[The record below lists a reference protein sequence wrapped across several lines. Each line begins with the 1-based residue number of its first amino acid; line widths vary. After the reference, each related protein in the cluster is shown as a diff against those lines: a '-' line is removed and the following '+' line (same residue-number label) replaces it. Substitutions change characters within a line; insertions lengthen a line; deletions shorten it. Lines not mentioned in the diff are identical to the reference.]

1 MRVIH
6 SALLL
11 VVAGAVPVL
20 AQAPVTALVDWS
32 TDDSARVADLMARGR
47 PYTRASVILWAPPD
61 SMDQAWLASFADTLD
76 AGVASLK
83 ALIGG
88 PHDWQRLGT
97 RRLHVYLSP
106 SRFVSHADGRGG
118 VFIAIARARERNAP
132 FLHEAVHELLAPPPP
147 FYPFEYGESIAWERA
162 AAKFPYW
169 LSEGLADYL
178 AQTTAAEWGFPEG
191 DVFEVGGLGQVD
203 SVCAARLAA
212 NPRGDEIRERIGRA
226 GPLRALFTA
235 ERGEVAPTY
244 YACSQSFTKHVVA
257 RTGLPA
263 LIGLYPAIPKGT
275 WRASLE
281 KAAGEPLERLRR
293 SWLRALSR

>member
-11 VVAGAVPVL
+11 VIAGAAPAF
-20 AQAPVTALVDWS
+20 AQTPVTALVDWS
-32 TDDSARVADLMARGR
+32 SDDSARVADLMARGR

-61 SMDQAWLASFADTLD
+61 SLDQAWLASFADTLD

-97 RRLHVYLSP
+97 RRIHFYLSP

-118 VFIAIARARERNAP
+118 VFIAMARARERSAP
-132 FLHEAVHELLAPPPP
+132 FLHEAVHELLAAPPP
-147 FYPFEYGESIAWERA
+147 FYPFEHGDSIAWERA

-169 LSEGLADYL
+169 LTEGLADYL

-191 DVFEVGGLGQVD
+191 DVFEVGGLGKVD
-203 SVCAARLAA
+203 SVCAARLAE
-212 NPRGDEIRERIGRA
+212 NPRGDEIRERIGRT

-244 YACSQSFTKHVVA
+244 YACSQSFTKYVVA

-263 LIGLYPAIPKGT
+263 LVALFPAIPRGT

-281 KAAGEPLERLRR
+281 QAAGEPLEQLRR
-293 SWLRALSR
+293 SWLRAISP